1 MMKRRAMHPRIIR
14 AITLLGFFS
23 VLLLLFVFR
32 LVHLQ
37 IIQYDEWAL
46 RSTKNH
52 VSKRVLDMKRGNIYD
67 RNGQELAI
75 SVDTWSV
82 FIFTREI
89 KSLPEAANLLSTV
102 LPMTREEIIS
112 KVGDRSGYIMIYK
125 DLEPNLAM
133 KIQRLSIPGVNLE
146 SHYRRYYPQ
155 KQLAA
160 NLIGFTGTEKKG
172 LEGLEMLYDKT
183 LRGYPGLAVQE
194 DISLSESGPAKMRVV
209 TPPMGGSN
217 IHLTIDNYIQH
228 TLESEL
234 ALLMKNYD
242 PIDATA
248 IVMDPHNG
256 EILGLA
262 CLPSYDVNNFGEA
275 KPENRRN
282 RSATDIFEP
291 GSCMKIFAVA
301 SALENK
307 KADHGTRFY
316 CRGFG
321 ELNGRRVRC
330 HGAHGLV
337 DLDKA
342 IAESCNA
349 AMVQISQ
356 MIEPAMLYRT
366 YKNFGF
372 GDPTGVEVVAESN
385 GIFKPPSRWSGFSAT
400 SLSIGQE
407 LAVTGLQLV
416 QAYSAIANGGTLI
429 KPRLLRRISS
439 PDTEISQEFSKE
451 EIRRVLPEE
460 TARWL
465 RRMLMGVVEGGS
477 GELARLENYTVGG
490 KTSTAQKA
498 NPKGGYFNEKV
509 VVSFIGMAPAINPR
523 IVLFVACN
531 EPKGDERTLFGGKVT
546 APSFA
551 RIADRILKHMKVSPD
566 RSITAAAREQQLL
579 KIQKSIVKREIIK
592 LPDMLSN
599 VADATALAT
608 SAMAIATMATGTS
621 TVPDLR
627 GKSLRQ
633 AMQLVNRLE
642 LKAVFEGNGVV
653 ISQVPQPGRPLP
665 DTKIL
670 KITLSPEPVN

>member
-1 MMKRRAMHPRIIR
+1 MKRRKMHPRIFR
-14 AITLLGFFS
+14 AALLLGSFAI
-23 VLLLLFVFR
+23 LLTLFAFR

-37 IIQYDEWAL
+37 VIQHREWAQ

-67 RNGQELAI
+67 RNGVELAI

-82 FIFTREI
+82 YIFTREI
-89 KSLPEAANLLSTV
+89 KSLPEAANMLATV
-102 LPMTREEIIS
+102 LPMTRDEIIS
-112 KVGDRSGYIMIYK
+112 KVGDRSGYILVYK

-133 KIQRLSIPGVNLE
+133 KIQRLDIPGVNLE

-155 KQLAA
+155 KQIAS
-160 NLIGFTGTEKKG
+160 NLIGFTGAEKKG
-172 LEGLEMLYDKT
+172 LEGLELLFDKT

-194 DISLSESGPAKMRVV
+194 DISLSDSGPAKMRVI

-217 IHLTIDNYIQH
+217 IHLSIDTFIQH

-234 ALLMKNYD
+234 AQLMKEYD

-262 CLPSYDVNNFGEA
+262 CLPGYDLNNFSEA
-275 KPENRRN
+275 KPADRRN
-282 RSATDIFEP
+282 RPATDIFEP
-291 GSCMKIFAVA
+291 GSCIKIFAVA

-307 KADHGTRFY
+307 KVDRGTRFY
-316 CRGFG
+316 CRGYG
-321 ELNGRRVRC
+321 EVNGRRVRC

-337 DLDKA
+337 DLDRA

-349 AMVQISQ
+349 AMVQIAQ
-356 MIEPAMLYRT
+356 MIEPSMLYRT

-372 GDPTGVEVVAESN
+372 GDPTGVEVLAESN

-407 LAVTGLQLV
+407 MAVTGLQLV
-416 QAYSAIANGGTLI
+416 QAYSAIANGGVLI
-429 KPRLLRRISS
+429 KPRLVRRISS
-439 PDTEISQEFSKE
+439 SDSDIRQEFRRE
-451 EIRRVLPEE
+451 EIRRVLPED

-465 RRMLMGVVEGGS
+465 RRMLMGVVEGGTGKLS
-477 GELARLENYTVGG
+477 LLENYTVGG

-498 NPKGGYFNEKV
+498 NPKGGYFNDKV
-509 VVSFIGMAPAINPR
+509 VVSFIGMAPALDPR

-551 RIADRILKHMKVSPD
+551 RIADRVLKHLKVPPD
-566 RSITAAAREQQLL
+566 RSLTAAAREQQLL
-579 KIQKSIVKREIIK
+579 KLQSSVVKKEIIK
-592 LPDMLSN
+592 LPDKLSEPAAN
-599 VADATALAT
+599 ATITAAV
-608 SAMAIATMATGTS
+608 SAAPKAVRKG
-621 TVPDLR
+621 VPDLR

-633 AMQLVNRLE
+633 AMKLVNDLE
-642 LKAVFEGNGVV
+642 LKAVFEGEGIVV
-653 ISQVPQPGRPLP
+653 GQTPPAGQPVP

-670 KITLSPEPVN
+670 KITLSPEPYN

>member
-1 MMKRRAMHPRIIR
+1 MKRRAMHPRIIR
-14 AITLLGFFS
+14 ALSLLAFFS
-23 VLLLLFVFR
+23 LLLVLFAFR

-37 IIQYDEWAL
+37 VFQHKEWAL

-67 RNGQELAI
+67 RNGVELAI

-82 FIFTREI
+82 FIFTREL

-112 KVGDRSGYIMIYK
+112 KAGDRSGYIPIYK
-125 DLEPNLAM
+125 DLAPNLAM
-133 KIQRLSIPGVNLE
+133 KIQQLDIPGVNLE

-155 KQLAA
+155 KRLAA
-160 NLIGFTGTEKKG
+160 NLIGFTGTEKTG
-172 LEGLEMLYDKT
+172 LEGLEMLFDKT

-194 DISLSESGPAKMRVV
+194 DISLSESGPAKMRVI

-217 IHLTIDNYIQH
+217 IHLTIDTFIQH

-234 ALLMKNYD
+234 AQLVKQYD

-248 IVMDPHNG
+248 IVMDPNNG

-262 CLPSYDVNNFGEA
+262 CFPSYDINNFGEA

-282 RSATDIFEP
+282 RSVTDIFEP
-291 GSCMKIFAVA
+291 GSCIKIFAVA
-301 SALENK
+301 SAIENR

-316 CRGFG
+316 CRGFA
-321 ELNGRRVRC
+321 EINGRRVRC

-342 IAESCNA
+342 ISESCNA
-349 AMVQISQ
+349 SMVQISQ
-356 MIEPAMLYRT
+356 LIEPAQLYRT

-372 GDPTGVEVVAESN
+372 GEPTGIEVVTESN

-407 LAVTGLQLV
+407 MAVTGMQLV
-416 QAYSAIANGGTLI
+416 QAYSAIANGGTLL
-429 KPRLLRRISS
+429 KPRLIRRISS
-439 PDTEISQEFSKE
+439 PDSEIRQEFKRE
-451 EIRRVLPEE
+451 EVRKILPAD

-465 RRMLMGVVEGGS
+465 RRMLMGVVEGGTGS
-477 GELARLENYTVGG
+477 QAALENYTVGG

-509 VVSFIGMAPAINPR
+509 VVSFIGMAPALDPR
-523 IVLFVACN
+523 IVLLVAVN
-531 EPKGDERTLFGGKVT
+531 EPKGDEKTLYGGKVT
-546 APSFA
+546 ARPFA
-551 RIADRILKHMKVSPD
+551 NIADRILKYLKVAPD
-566 RSITAAAREQQLL
+566 RSLTAAARERQLL
-579 KIQKSIVKREIIK
+579 QLQHSSEKKEIIN
-592 LPDMLSN
+592 LPNMLSS
-599 VADATALAT
+599 ASSAKDLTTPAAKLAT
-608 SAMAIATMATGTS
+608 NEA
-621 TVPDLR
+621 VPNLQ

-633 AMQLVNRLE
+633 AMQLVKSLE

-653 ISQVPQPGRPLP
+653 IKQSPQPGKPLP
-665 DTKIL
+665 ESKIL
-670 KITLSPEPVN
+670 MITLSPEPEN

>member
-1 MMKRRAMHPRIIR
+1 MKRRAMHPRIFR
-14 AITLLGFFS
+14 TAILLVGFAI
-23 VLLLLFVFR
+23 LLSIFALR

-37 IIQYDEWAL
+37 IVQHREWAQ
-46 RSTKNH
+46 RSTRNH

-67 RNGQELAI
+67 RNGVELAI

-82 FIFTREI
+82 YIFTREI
-89 KSLPEAANLLSTV
+89 KSLPEAANLLATV

-112 KVGDRSGYIMIYK
+112 KVGDRSGYILIYK
-125 DLEPNLAM
+125 DLEPNLAV
-133 KIQRLSIPGVNLE
+133 KIQRLGIPGVNLE

-155 KQLAA
+155 KQIAS
-160 NLIGFTGTEKKG
+160 NLIGFTGAEKKG
-172 LEGLEMLYDKT
+172 LEGLELLFDKT

-194 DISLSESGPAKMRVV
+194 DISLSDSGPAKMRVI

-217 IHLTIDNYIQH
+217 IHLSIDTFIQH

-234 ALLMKNYD
+234 AQLMKDYD

-248 IVMDPHNG
+248 IVMDPNSG

-262 CLPSYDVNNFGEA
+262 CLPGYDINNFSEV

-282 RSATDIFEP
+282 RPATDIFEP
-291 GSCMKIFAVA
+291 GSCIKIFAVA

-307 KADHGTRFY
+307 KADSGTRFY
-316 CRGFG
+316 CRGFA
-321 ELNGRRVRC
+321 EINGRRVRC

-337 DLDKA
+337 NIDQA

-356 MIEPAMLYRT
+356 MVEPSMLYRT

-407 LAVTGLQLV
+407 MAVTGLQLV
-416 QAYSAIANGGTLI
+416 QAYSAIANGGTLV

-439 PDTEISQEFSKE
+439 PDSDISQEFTRE
-451 EIRRVLPEE
+451 ELRRALPED

-465 RRMLMGVVEGGS
+465 RRMLMGVVEGGT
-477 GELARLENYTVGG
+477 GKLALLENYTVGG

-498 NPKGGYFNEKV
+498 NPKGGYFNDKL
-509 VVSFIGMAPAINPR
+509 VVSFIGMAPALDPR

-531 EPKGDERTLFGGKVT
+531 EPKGDERTLYGGKVT

-551 RIADRILKHMKVSPD
+551 RIADRILKHLKVPPD
-566 RSITAAAREQQLL
+566 RSLTAAAREQQLL
-579 KIQKSIVKREIIK
+579 KLQRSIVKKEIIK
-592 LPDMLSN
+592 LPDLLSTP
-599 VADATALAT
+599 AGSSTE
-608 SAMAIATMATGTS
+608 AIPPTEKHVSGPNS
-621 TVPDLR
+621 VPDLR

-633 AMQLVNRLE
+633 AMKMVNDLE
-642 LKAVFEGNGVV
+642 LKAIFEGEGIVV
-653 ISQVPQPGRPLP
+653 GQVPAPGKPVP
-665 DTKIL
+665 ETKIL
-670 KITLSPEPVN
+670 KITLSLEPYN

>member
-1 MMKRRAMHPRIIR
+1 MKRRTMHPRIVR
-14 AITLLGFFS
+14 AA
-23 VLLLLFVFR
+23 VLLTGFAIMLTLFAFR

-37 IIQYDEWAL
+37 IIQHGEWSQ

-52 VSKRVLDMKRGNIYD
+52 VSKRILDMKRGNIYD
-67 RNGQELAI
+67 RNGVELAI
-75 SVDTWSV
+75 SVDTWSIY
-82 FIFTREI
+82 IFTREI
-89 KSLPEAANLLSTV
+89 KSLSEAANLLATV
-102 LPMTREEIIS
+102 LPMTRDEIIS
-112 KVGDRSGYIMIYK
+112 KVGDRSGYILIYK

-133 KIQRLSIPGVNLE
+133 KIQRLGIPGVNLE
-146 SHYRRYYPQ
+146 SQYRRYYPQ
-155 KQLAA
+155 KQIAS
-160 NLIGFTGTEKKG
+160 NLIGFTGAEKKG
-172 LEGLEMLYDKT
+172 LEGMELLFDKT

-194 DISLSESGPAKMRVV
+194 DISLSDSGPAKMRVI

-217 IHLTIDNYIQH
+217 LHLSIDTFIQH

-234 ALLMKNYD
+234 AQLMKEYD

-248 IVMDPHNG
+248 IVMDPHSG

-262 CLPSYDVNNFGEA
+262 CLPGYDLNNFSEV
-275 KPENRRN
+275 KPEIRRN
-282 RSATDIFEP
+282 RPATDIFEP

-301 SALENK
+301 SALENR
-307 KADHGTRFY
+307 KADRGTRFY

-321 ELNGRRVRC
+321 EINGRRVRC

-337 DLDKA
+337 DIDHA

-349 AMVQISQ
+349 AMVQIAQ
-356 MIEPAMLYRT
+356 MVEPSMLYRT
-366 YKNFGF
+366 YKKFGF
-372 GDPTGVEVVAESN
+372 GDPTGVEVLTESN

-407 LAVTGLQLV
+407 MAVTGLQLV
-416 QAYSAIANGGTLI
+416 QAYSAIANGGVLV

-439 PDTEISQEFSKE
+439 SDSDIRQEFSRE
-451 EIRRVLPEE
+451 EIRRVLPSE

-465 RRMLMGVVEGGS
+465 RRMLMGVVEGGT
-477 GELARLENYTVGG
+477 GKLALLENYTVGG

-509 VVSFIGMAPAINPR
+509 VVSFIGMAPALDPR

-551 RIADRILKHMKVSPD
+551 RITDRILKYLKVPPD
-566 RSITAAAREQQLL
+566 RSLTAAAREEQLL
-579 KIQKSIVKREIIK
+579 KLQRSIVKKEIIK
-592 LPDMLSN
+592 LPDMLSEKP
-599 VADATALAT
+599 AGTASATVTAEAPG
-608 SAMAIATMATGTS
+608 TGGNS
-621 TVPDLR
+621 VPDLR

-633 AMQLVNRLE
+633 AMQLVNSLE
-642 LKAVFEGNGVV
+642 LKAVFEGEGIV
-653 ISQVPQPGRPLP
+653 ISQTPQPGKPVP
-665 DTKIL
+665 ETKIL
-670 KITLSPEPVN
+670 KITLSPEPYN

>member
-1 MMKRRAMHPRIIR
+1 MHPRIIR
-14 AITLLGFFS
+14 AMSLLVFFS
-23 VLLLLFVFR
+23 LLLLIFAFR

-37 IIQYDEWAL
+37 IIQHSEWAQ
-46 RSTKNH
+46 RSTRNH

-67 RNGQELAI
+67 RNGVELAI
-75 SVDTWSV
+75 SVDTWEV
-82 FIFTREI
+82 YIFTREL

-112 KVGDRSGYIMIYK
+112 KVGDRSGYIPIYK
-125 DLEPNLAM
+125 DLAPNLAM
-133 KIQRLSIPGVNLE
+133 KIQQLNIPGVNLE

-160 NLIGFTGTEKKG
+160 NLIGFTGAENKG
-172 LEGLEMLYDKT
+172 LEGLEMLFDKT

-194 DISLSESGPAKMRVV
+194 DISLSDSGPAKMRVV

-217 IHLTIDNYIQH
+217 IHLTIDTFIQH

-234 ALLMKNYD
+234 AQLIKQHD

-248 IVMDPHNG
+248 IAMDPYSG

-262 CLPSYDVNNFGEA
+262 CYPSYDANNFGEA

-282 RSATDIFEP
+282 RSVTDIFEP

-301 SALENK
+301 SVIENK
-307 KADHGTRFY
+307 KADRGTRFY

-349 AMVQISQ
+349 SMMQISQ
-356 MIEPAMLYRT
+356 MIEPALLYRT

-372 GDPTGVEVVAESN
+372 GEPTGVEVIAESN

-407 LAVTGLQLV
+407 MAVTGMQLV
-416 QAYSAIANGGTLI
+416 QAYSAIANGGTLVR
-429 KPRLLRRISS
+429 PRLIRRISS
-439 PDTEISQEFSKE
+439 PDSEIRQEFSRE
-451 EIRRVLPEE
+451 EIRKVLPAD

-465 RRMLMGVVEGGS
+465 RRMLMGVVEGGTGS
-477 GELARLENYTVGG
+477 QAALENYTVGG

-509 VVSFIGMAPAINPR
+509 VVSFIGMAPALDPR
-523 IVLFVACN
+523 IVLFVAVN
-531 EPKGDERTLFGGKVT
+531 EPKGDEKTLFGGKI
-546 APSFA
+546 AGKPFA
-551 RIADRILKHMKVSPD
+551 NIADRILKHLKVPPD
-566 RSITAAAREQQLL
+566 RSLTVTAREQQLIKL
-579 KIQKSIVKREIIK
+579 QQNSQKKEIIN
-592 LPDMLSN
+592 LPNMLGS
-599 VADATALAT
+599 VASETTPL
-608 SAMAIATMATGTS
+608 SPKAIAS
-621 TVPDLR
+621 ETVPDLH

-633 AMQLVNRLE
+633 AMQLVRNLE

-653 ISQVPQPGRPLP
+653 IKQIPTAGKPFPES
-665 DTKIL
+665 KIL
-670 KITLSPEPVN
+670 MITLSPEPEN